1 MLCVNCVDIAHL
13 SRTLLKIY
21 TKAEFNNS
29 YVADGQFECLALVVG
44 PISGETGG
52 SGHAKT

>member
-21 TKAEFNNS
+21 TNGEFNNS
-29 YVADGQFECLALVVG
+29 YVADG
-44 PISGETGG
+44 
-52 SGHAKT
+52 

>member
-21 TKAEFNNS
+21 TNGEFNNS
-29 YVADGQFECLALVVG
+29 YVADGQFGPLALAVG

>member
-21 TKAEFNNS
+21 TNGEFNNS
-29 YVADGQFECLALVVG
+29 YVADGQFECLALAVG